1 MSRGQK
7 MQVRGNRLV
16 KRLDA
21 TAGVVLN
28 LLLSVLPSG
37 RRVANLSSWSPRR
50 ILVVKLAAIGD
61 AVLLVPSLRALRQKF
76 PAARIIFLGSSLT
89 VPVVRMFPEC
99 VDDCV
104 TVEVGRWPRH
114 PLELVRLLRALR
126 GFRCD
131 AAVDFEQWTRVTPIL
146 LALAGI
152 PVRAGFRTEGQR
164 RHHSFTHTAEH
175 RSDAHEVENFRSLAS
190 ILTGRDTDTTLE
202 LRVEPAALAFARA
215 VASDRGWDGRTPL
228 VILHPGCG
236 THGSPRQWPS
246 EKYRELA
253 GRLAAERPLFFV
265 VSGTPEEAA
274 VVGDVADSLPFPS
287 CTFSIERFENFV
299 ALVSL
304 ASLVVSGNNGAMH
317 ASAAMKAPQVA
328 LHGPTNARRWGPL
341 NPNAVVVQSTCPGCP
356 STHLG
361 FEYHRLDG
369 HCMAQIGVEE
379 VLAASRGLLAR
390 AAR

>member
-1 MSRGQK
+1 

-37 RRVANLSSWSPRR
+37 RRVANLASWSPRR
-50 ILVVKLAAIGD
+50 ILVVKMAAIGD
-61 AVLLVPSLRALRQKF
+61 AILLVPSLRALRRKF
-76 PAARIIFLGSSLT
+76 PSARIVFLGTSLT
-89 VPVVRMFPEC
+89 VPVVRLFPDY
-99 VDDCV
+99 VDECV
-104 TVEVGRWPRH
+104 TVDLGRWPRH
-114 PLELVRLLRALR
+114 PVELARSVRALR
-126 GFRCD
+126 GLRCD

-146 LALAGI
+146 LALSGI

-164 RHHSFTHTAEH
+164 RQHSFTHTVAH
-175 RSDAHEVENFRSLAS
+175 RSDVHEIENFGSLAS
-190 ILTGRDTDTTLE
+190 ILTDGSVDATLE
-202 LRVEPAALAFARA
+202 LRVEPAALAVAHA
-215 VASDRGWDGRTPL
+215 AASDQGWDGRKPL

-246 EKYRELA
+246 ERYRELA
-253 GRLAAERPLFFV
+253 GRLAAEHPVFFV
-265 VSGTPEEAA
+265 VSGTPEEASA
-274 VVGDVADSLPFPS
+274 VSDVANALPVPS
-287 CTFSIERFENFV
+287 CTFAIERFENFV

-304 ASLVVSGNNGAMH
+304 ASLVVSANNGAMH
-317 ASAAMKAPQVA
+317 VAAALKAPQIA
-328 LHGPTNARRWGPL
+328 LHGPTNARRWGPI
-341 NPNAVVVQSTCPGCP
+341 NPNAVVVESTCPGCP

-390 AAR
+390 TAR